1 MPFAGIADPEQL
13 AVLLAALDD
22 ICLDAGI
29 EAQSREREDT
39 ASLITHLY
47 RNGHHTAEQLKAA
60 LNAGMQQF
68 G

>member
-1 MPFAGIADPEQL
+1 MPFSGIADPEQL
-13 AVLLAALDD
+13 AVLIATLDD

-29 EAQSREREDT
+29 EEQSPERKDT
-39 ASLITHLY
+39 ANLIAHLY
-47 RNGHHTAEQLKAA
+47 RNGYHTAEQLKAA